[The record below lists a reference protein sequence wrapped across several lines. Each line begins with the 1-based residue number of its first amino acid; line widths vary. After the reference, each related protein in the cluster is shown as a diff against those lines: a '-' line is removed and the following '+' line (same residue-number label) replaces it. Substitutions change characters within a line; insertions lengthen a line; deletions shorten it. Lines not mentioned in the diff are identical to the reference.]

1 MARKEFREIRPSR
14 THSFERNRNPI
25 VTFRAI
31 VRRKNYFFIKIAFLA
46 DLTNL
51 RRTSVISGHFP
62 GFLGFSRTHSLRRN
76 WNPIATFRDIVHR
89 NYFYFYQKRFFIE
102 SDQLASLVG
111 HFRTFRGLP
120 WALPNAHVQTES
132 KSDCNFSRYR
142 PPKFA
147 FFPKNRFFTK
157 FDQLALPVGHFWTFP
172 GLPWAMLNNFGL

>member
-14 THSFERNRNPI
+14 THSFKQNRNPI

-31 VRRKNYFFIKIAFLA
+31 LRRKNYFFYQNRFLA
-46 DLTNL
+46 DLTNS
-51 RRTSVISGHFP
+51 RRTSVISGHIP

-76 WNPIATFRDIVHR
+76 WNPIVTFWDIVHR

-102 SDQLASLVG
+102 SDQFASLVG

-132 KSDCNFSRYR
+132 KSDRNFSRYR

-147 FFPKNRFFTK
+147 FFPKFFK
-157 FDQLALPVGHFWTFP
+157 KYDI
-172 GLPWAMLNNFGL
+172 